1 MLIKQEIQTIQH
13 PKYKFTV
20 EGKKLFGKLSAT
32 KKMKYLVFFKHIPDN

>member
-20 EGKKLFGKLSAT
+20 EGKKTIWKVVCY
-32 KKMKYLVFFKHIPDN
+32 KKDEISVFF